1 MVFRGHDLPAH
12 DLAKPTR
19 SVQNERVRVRAW
31 NISPPLE
38 MYAGGGP
45 TSKKGPAAYISS
57 GRGHAQPI
65 FFRFFS
71 VEKKRKKINHFWD
84 CVGEDRG
91 HAQPILFRFF
101 SGEKKRNKI
110 NIFFLR
116 SARGTLEMYAYISNV
131 PPPKGGGI

>member
-1 MVFRGHDLPAH
+1 MWELPVRTRVPECPKGRS
-12 DLAKPTR
+12 AKGG
-19 SVQNERVRVRAW
+19 

-45 TSKKGPAAYISS
+45 TSKKDPPTYISS

-71 VEKKRKKINHFWD
+71 GEKKRKKIIHFWV
-84 CVGEDRG
+84 CVGEGRG

-110 NIFFLR
+110 NVFF
-116 SARGTLEMYAYISNV
+116 
-131 PPPKGGGI
+131 